1 MSMDALVEFLGKVD
15 KRSDTAAFNAA
26 KSKHVAA
33 AAGNDLQMTAHMLV
47 EVGQAKGHSF
57 TAAEVTQYLEQM
69 KTLYYTS
76 SPVRVLMDAFCTTS
90 CHIGSQIQR
99 P

>member
-15 KRSDTAAFNAA
+15 KKTDTQTFEAART
-26 KSKHVAA
+26 KHAA
-33 AAGNDLQMTAHMLV
+33 AIPDEVRATAHMLV
-47 EVGQAKGHSF
+47 DVGQAKGYNF
-57 TAAEVTQYLEQM
+57 TVAEVTQYLEHM

-90 CHIGSQIQR
+90 CHIGSQIQK

>member
-15 KRSDTAAFNAA
+15 KKSDTQAFETART
-26 KSKHVAA
+26 KHAA
-33 AAGNDLQMTAHMLV
+33 ATSDEVQATAHMLV
-47 EVGQAKGHSF
+47 EVGQSKGYSF
-57 TAAEVTQYLEQM
+57 TVAEANQYLDHM

-90 CHIGSQIQR
+90 CHIGSQIQK